1 MEREDFVV
9 GRVNEMIML
18 PYESQREKMREK
30 KSPLFRFSPWVLER
44 SVSSVLPARGWL
56 RADEVMTWQCKQL
69 TWPFNSAILLNS
81 QVRFIPSFALTFQ
94 NWTFPAD
101 LSFEPC

>member
-1 MEREDFVV
+1 M
-9 GRVNEMIML
+9 
-18 PYESQREKMREK
+18 MRERI
-30 KSPLFRFSPWVLER
+30 PFFSFSLWVLER
-44 SVSSVLPARGWL
+44 SASSVLPARGWL

-69 TWPFNSAILLNS
+69 TWPFNLAILLKS
-81 QVRFIPSFALTFQ
+81 QVWFIPSFALTFQ